1 MIVAGFDE
9 AGYGPRL
16 GPLTVGFT
24 AFEVEVSKAA
34 SELPPVGDVPDLWD
48 RLGAAVRRTR
58 EGDPSKVWVADS
70 KEVKPQKDGLKQ
82 LELGALSFV
91 ASARPAPANLAAL
104 CERLGQ
110 PAKGFLQLPWYGDVS
125 QSRVPCHAWSGE
137 VAARSTRLV
146 DAGARAGVRFVGAG
160 ARVLD
165 EVRFNERVEA
175 TQNKAAVLGEAF
187 VDLLRMLRA
196 AHAGPMDVTVDK
208 HGGRDAYGPMLSKAF
223 PRCAV
228 EADLEG
234 AKASR
239 YRVATKQGPLRITF
253 KVEAEL
259 GSLPVA
265 LASMTCKYL
274 RERFMDRLNAW
285 FMAAC
290 PGLQPTAG
298 YAQDATRFID
308 QIEALLPRLGVARDT
323 LVRSR

>member
-24 AFEVEVSKAA
+24 AFEVEVSKNAA
-34 SELPPVGDVPDLWD
+34 ELPPIGDVPDLWD
-48 RLGAAVRRTR
+48 RLGSAVRRTR
-58 EGDPSKVWVADS
+58 DGDPSKVWVADS

-91 ASARPAPANLAAL
+91 AAAGPAPVNLATL

-110 PAKGFLQLPWYGDVS
+110 PAAGFAQLPWYGDVS
-125 QSRVPCHAWSGE
+125 QSRVPAHAWSGE
-137 VAARSTRLV
+137 VAARATRLV
-146 DAGARAGVRFVGAG
+146 DAGARAGVTFVAAG
-160 ARVLD
+160 CRVLD
-165 EVRFNERVEA
+165 EVQFNQRVEA
-175 TQNKAAVLGEAF
+175 TQNKATVLGETF
-187 VDLLRMLRA
+187 LGLLKALRA
-196 AHAGPMDVTVDK
+196 AHPGPMDVTVDK
-208 HGGRDAYGPMLSKAF
+208 HGGRDTYGPMLSKAF

-239 YRVATKQGPLRITF
+239 YRVATRSGPLRITF

-274 RERFMDRLNAW
+274 RERFMERLNAW

-298 YAQDATRFID
+298 YAQDATRFLE
-308 QIEALLPRLGVARDT
+308 QIEELLPRLGVARDA